1 MKEINI
7 KNCISYYFDVV
18 IKIEDFDFD
27 NIFLDEK
34 SHKNILVYDISYETL
49 IRAKS
54 LRIRLDK
61 VNRFIRVYN
70 GTRYLVI
77 FGGEKCDFIYNRIR
91 YVIGVKSGIT
101 YVFFH
106 TLKNQT

>member
-1 MKEINI
+1 M
-7 KNCISYYFDVV
+7 DVV

-91 YVIGVKSGIT
+91 YVIGVKSGIK
-101 YVFFH
+101 YVFSH
-106 TLKNQT
+106 TLKNQS